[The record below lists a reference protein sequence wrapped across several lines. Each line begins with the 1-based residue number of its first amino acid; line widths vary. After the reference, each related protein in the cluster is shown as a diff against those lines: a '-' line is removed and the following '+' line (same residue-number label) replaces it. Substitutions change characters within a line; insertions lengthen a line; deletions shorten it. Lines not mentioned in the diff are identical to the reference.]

1 MQQLLSCLV
10 FQLSLQGMN
19 KSDHAL
25 MARLHALLGLYS
37 KLPYQPQRCS
47 LSVLAVRLFDRLQ
60 LNSMCEEVEVG
71 MHNLEQH
78 LVMQWLPRS
87 YQQGL
92 PAERVHCC

>member
-1 MQQLLSCLV
+1 
-10 FQLSLQGMN
+10 
-19 KSDHAL
+19 
-25 MARLHALLGLYS
+25 MARPHALLGLCS
-37 KLPYQPQRCS
+37 KMPYLPQLFS
-47 LSVLAVRLFDRLQ
+47 LSVLDVRLFYRLQ

-71 MHNLEQH
+71 MNNPKQQ